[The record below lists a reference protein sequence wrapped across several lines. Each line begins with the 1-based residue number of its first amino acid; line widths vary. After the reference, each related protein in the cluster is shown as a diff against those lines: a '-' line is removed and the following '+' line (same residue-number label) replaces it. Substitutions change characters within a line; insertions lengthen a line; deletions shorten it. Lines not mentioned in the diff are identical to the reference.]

1 MFANRIRLFRVAGIE
16 IAADLSWFLV
26 LALVTWQLR
35 NLFPTPEGGAPGL
48 PVPAYWAMGLVA
60 ALLLFA
66 SIVLH
71 ELGHALTARRLGVPI
86 RGITLFLFGGVAEMA
101 DEPPT
106 AKAELLVAIAGP
118 IVSVVLGVGFLG
130 VAAATTVAGGPAPV
144 VAVAAVLGSINLALV
159 VFNMIPAFPLDG
171 GRVLRSLL
179 WHWKGDLRW
188 ATRVSSR
195 TGNALGLALIAFGV
209 LTAISTGEL
218 VGGLWLALIG
228 MFVRSAARM
237 SYQQLLLRRALE
249 GEPVA
254 RFMHPDPVAVPRAIS
269 VADLVSDYVY
279 RHHHKIFPV
288 VDGDRLVGCVSTK
301 EVRALPR
308 EEWDRQ
314 TVGALAEQCS
324 GENTVPPDL
333 DAMAALS
340 LMSRTGR
347 SRLLVAEHGRL
358 LGILSL
364 KDLLKFFSL
373 KMELEEAR

>member
-1 MFANRIRLFRVAGIE
+1 MFGNRIRLFKIAGIE
-16 IAADLSWFLV
+16 IAADLSWFIV
-26 LALVTWQLR
+26 LALVTWSLA
-35 NLFPTPEGGAPGL
+35 NTFPTQEGGAPGL
-48 PVPAYWAMGLVA
+48 SPPVYWAMGLIA

-71 ELGHALTARRLGVPI
+71 ELGHALTAQRLGVPI
-86 RGITLFLFGGVAEMA
+86 RGITLFIFGGVAEMT

-106 AKAELLVAIAGP
+106 ARAEFLVAIAGP

-130 VAAATTVAGGPAPV
+130 VAAAATAGGWPQPV
-144 VAVAAVLGSINLALV
+144 VAVAMILGSINLVLV

-171 GRVLRSLL
+171 GRVLRSAL
-179 WHWKGDLRW
+179 WQWKGNLRW
-188 ATRVSSR
+188 ATKISSQI
-195 TGNALGLALIAFGV
+195 GSVLGLALIALGV
-209 LTAISTGEL
+209 FVAIGTGEL
-218 VGGLWLALIG
+218 ISGMWFALIG
-228 MFVRSAARM
+228 FFVRNAARM

-254 RFMHPDPVAVPRAIS
+254 RFMHTDPIVVPRAIS
-269 VADLVSDYVY
+269 VAELVRDYVY
-279 RHHHKIFPV
+279 RHHFKTFPV
-288 VDGDRLVGCVSTK
+288 VEGDRLVGCVSTRD
-301 EVRALPR
+301 VRQLPR

-324 GENTVPPDL
+324 GENTVSPDL
-333 DAMAALS
+333 DAMKALS

-347 SRLLVAEHGRL
+347 SRLLVAEGDRL

-373 KMELEEAR
+373 KMELEEAA

>member
-1 MFANRIRLFRVAGIE
+1 MFTNRIRLFRVAGIE

-35 NLFPTPEGGAPGL
+35 RFFPTAEGGAPGL
-48 PVPAYWAMGLVA
+48 SVPTYWAMGLVA

-106 AKAELLVAIAGP
+106 AKAELLVAVAGP
-118 IVSVVLGVGFLG
+118 IVSVALGAGFLG
-130 VAAATTVAGGPAPV
+130 LAGAVTVAGGPAPV
-144 VAVAAVLGSINLALV
+144 VAVAAVLGVVNLALV
-159 VFNMIPAFPLDG
+159 AFNMIPAFPLDG

-195 TGNALGLALIAFGV
+195 TGNVLGLALIAFGV
-209 LTAISTGEL
+209 VTALVTGDL

-254 RFMHPDPVAVPRAIS
+254 RFMHADPVTVPRAIS